1 MNLLQIGAPA
11 NLAARMPRNQKIQ
24 IKLEMDLSP
33 PPFATTEVRT
43 QLLPIPYQVRLYDPG
58 SLFAEKLHAVL
69 CRTWKSRVKGRNIYD
84 FVWHVARKV
93 SPNIPHLEAR
103 MRQSGHWG
111 DESLSPQ
118 RLRDLLKQKFQAV
131 DLQKATGDV
140 RVFLKDP
147 RELDLWSHEFFD
159 DLANRVAIS

>member
-11 NLAARMPRNQKIQ
+11 DLAARMPRNQKIQ
-24 IKLEMDLSP
+24 IKLEMDLNP

-43 QLLPIPYQVRLYDPG
+43 QLLPTPYQVRLYDPG
-58 SLFAEKLHAVL
+58 SLFAGKLHAVL
-69 CRTWKSRVKGRNIYD
+69 CRAWKSRVKGRDFYD
-84 FVWHVARKV
+84 FIWHVARKV

-103 MRQSGHWG
+103 MCQSGHWG

-118 RLRDLLKQKFQAV
+118 LLRDLLKERFQAV
-131 DLQKATGDV
+131 DFQKATGDV

-147 RELDLWSHEFFD
+147 RELNLWSREFFD
-159 DLANRVAIS
+159 DLADRVAIS